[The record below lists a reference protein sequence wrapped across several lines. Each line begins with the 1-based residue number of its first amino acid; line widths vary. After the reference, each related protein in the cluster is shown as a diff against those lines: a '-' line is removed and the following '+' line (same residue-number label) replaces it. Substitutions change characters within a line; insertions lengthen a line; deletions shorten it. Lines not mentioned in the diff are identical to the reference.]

1 MSQAVTYAILGLS
14 IGAIYAVAA
23 SGLVVTYT
31 TSGIFNFAHGAI
43 GMIAAF
49 VYWQLRFDWQW
60 PAPVAIFAVIFVFA
74 PLFGAFIE
82 VVIMRGLATASET
95 TRVVVS
101 VGLLSSL
108 VGAALWIWDP
118 QEARPFPVFFGPAKV
133 TLFGTA
139 VTVHEMITMGCAVL
153 VAVGLA
159 LFIQR
164 TRVGVDMR
172 AVVDNRPLLLLNGGR
187 PDRVAMISWAIGCS
201 LAALAGV
208 LIAPT
213 LQLSVIPLTLL
224 VVNAYAAAVIGRLRS
239 LALTFVGAIFLGLV
253 ESFAVGY
260 IPFDI
265 RWLSGIRPAIPVII
279 LFFAL
284 LLIPH
289 ASLHHLVRRKRDW
302 FPTPRLGL
310 VIAGGVAL
318 VAAAFMIGPSL
329 DGDNLFTANRALALG
344 VILLSMVPLIG
355 YANQLSLCQ
364 LSFGAVGAITMAHM
378 APDGNPL
385 GLLAAFAVAA
395 LVGALMALPALR
407 LRGIYLAL
415 ATAAFAVMLDRWLFT
430 LDSITILGLKIPLF
444 GIGGAV
450 TEPRVHFL
458 GISFT
463 SDAGQLVLTSIV
475 FGLFALL
482 VVVIRRS
489 SYGRMLLA
497 MRDSEAAC
505 ATLGLRLTT
514 TKLSIFALSAGM
526 AGVGGALL
534 AGVYTTAQGSTF
546 TFFEGLPI
554 LLLGV
559 VGGIG
564 AVSGVVIGTILLG
577 LFEALGRENPSWIHF
592 LAVLP
597 GLAGIGLARN
607 PGGLA
612 SDLSNLFHGLRG
624 RVTRSRTGGE
634 TKGGI
639 SPTDAQPL
647 MASSDALSSKAGS
660 G

>member
-49 VYWQLRFDWQW
+49 VYWQLRFDWQLS
-60 PAPVAIFAVIFVFA
+60 APVAIFLVIFVFA

-82 VVIMRGLATASET
+82 LVIMRGLATASET

-118 QEARPFPVFFGPAKV
+118 QVARPFPVFFGPAKI
-133 TLFGTA
+133 TILGTA
-139 VTVHEMITMGCAVL
+139 VTVHEIITMACAVI
-153 VAVGLA
+153 VAVALA
-159 LFIQR
+159 GFIQR

-187 PDRVAMISWAIGCS
+187 PDRVAMVSWAIGCS

-224 VVNAYAAAVIGRLRS
+224 VINAYAAAVIGRLRS
-239 LALTFVGAIFLGLV
+239 LPWTFVGAIFLGLV

-302 FPTPRLGL
+302 FPAPRLRV

-318 VAAAFMIGPSL
+318 VAATLLIGPSL
-329 DGDNLFTANRALALG
+329 DGANLFTANRALALG

-378 APDGNPL
+378 APDGNPF
-385 GLLAAFAVAA
+385 GLVAAFGVAA

-430 LDSITILGLKIPLF
+430 LDSITIFGVKIPLF

-482 VVVIRRS
+482 VVSIRRS

-546 TFFEGLPI
+546 TFFEGLPV

-612 SDLSNLFHGLRG
+612 SDFSNMYYAIRG
-624 RVTRSRTGGE
+624 RLTRSRAGGE
-634 TKGGI
+634 TKGDVG
-639 SPTDAQPL
+639 PTAPHA
-647 MASSDALSSKAGS
+647 MSMPSDTLSSRAGL